1 MQLDLSIIP
10 TDLAVAYKSGFNP
23 SLSKD
28 FDALVDSELSVE
40 SCSFFISVSA
50 VFSSKI
56 EGEEMDL
63 EAFTKHKRFGAPY
76 QPDYTR
82 KIDDLYNAYLLAQQ
96 NRLTPQTLALVHA
109 QLTQN
114 ILQPSQQGMLRT
126 GNMFVVTPDGK
137 IEYAATAP
145 ANVAGEM
152 EKLYADIYVLLNTNL
167 AFADVCFFAAL
178 LHLVFVKF
186 HPFQDGNGRTARL
199 LE

>member
-126 GNMFVVTPDGK
+126 V
-137 IEYAATAP
+137 IC
-145 ANVAGEM
+145 
-152 EKLYADIYVLLNTNL
+152 LW
-167 AFADVCFFAAL
+167 
-178 LHLVFVKF
+178 
-186 HPFQDGNGRTARL
+186 
-199 LE
+199 